1 MATENGRGLQNAL
14 QATIDRYLQTE
25 GPKIGLIHRKLEE
38 LRGLLADEQITEEQ
52 FFRRLIDETEPIRT
66 FVCICGE
73 TFQLERTS
81 ESQIIISPQ
90 STANSDYYV
99 VAVADFDQ
107 DVKRIAVNL
116 FMEAQSWG
124 LFNSNAESL
133 KNIAKPGEVSIIDV
147 SCYATLPGGWNVK
160 SLVIGLIAE
169 KLFEDRMKS
178 RKFEE
183 LEMVQRGFD
192 YFKTQ
197 EELTSKEKMPLVWL
211 VIDEAHEFLPKD
223 KLFAISNCV
232 SSSAPEP

>member
-107 DVKRIAVNL
+107 DGKFRAKGIAHYRGKPIKRKTIP
-116 FMEAQSWG
+116 
-124 LFNSNAESL
+124 SL
-133 KNIAKPGEVSIIDV
+133 YGKVSVD
-147 SCYATLPGGWNVK
+147 
-160 SLVIGLIAE
+160 
-169 KLFEDRMKS
+169 
-178 RKFEE
+178 
-183 LEMVQRGFD
+183 
-192 YFKTQ
+192 
-197 EELTSKEKMPLVWL
+197 
-211 VIDEAHEFLPKD
+211 DEAREMISDFPDFGNYNPLANSLRNLPVEEFFPID
-223 KLFAISNCV
+223 
-232 SSSAPEP
+232 